1 MTKTI
6 ENYFL
11 NKYISPAKKLQY
23 NNNIYIL
30 QVFKKVTYLNFDKN
44 ILSFLTKA
52 PFNFSRS
59 RGSDAGRTKFR
70 CRLQHVQGN
79 VPYYRE

>member
-30 QVFKKVTYLNFDKN
+30 QVFKNVTYLNFDKN
-44 ILSFLTKA
+44 ILSF
-52 PFNFSRS
+52 
-59 RGSDAGRTKFR
+59 
-70 CRLQHVQGN
+70 
-79 VPYYRE
+79 